1 MTTLVL
7 EAEPVID
14 NVVFDA
20 EKFIIELVDGR
31 SLSVPLTWYPRLL
44 TASPSERNHWLLLGD
59 GFGIEWPDLD
69 EHISV
74 EGLLAGRHSGESQ
87 HSFERWLAGRQTAR

>member
-7 EAEPVID
+7 EAEPIIHRVEFEHD
-14 NVVFDA
+14 
-20 EKFIIELVDGR
+20 KFSLELTDGR
-31 SLSVPLTWYPRLL
+31 ILSVPLNWYPRLL
-44 TASPSERNHWLLLGD
+44 AATSQERSNWQLLGE

-74 EGLLAGRHSGESQ
+74 EGLLAGRRSGESKG
-87 HSFERWLAGRQTAR
+87 SFERWLATR

>member
-7 EAEPVID
+7 EAEPVIN
-14 NVVFDA
+14 NVAFAD
-20 EKFIIELVDGR
+20 EKLIVELTDGR

-44 TASPSERNHWLLLGD
+44 VATPPERVHWHLLGE
-59 GFGIEWPDLD
+59 GYGIEWPDLD

-74 EGLLAGRHSGESQ
+74 EGLLAGRRSGESQ
-87 HSFERWLAGRQTAR
+87 HSFQRWLAARKS

>member
-7 EAEPVID
+7 EADQIINNVRFD
-14 NVVFDA
+14 NEKLVV
-20 EKFIIELVDGR
+20 ELADGR
-31 SLSVPLTWYPRLL
+31 GLSVPLTWYPRLL
-44 TASPSERNHWLLLGD
+44 VATPAERTHWHLLGD

-74 EGLLAGRHSGESQ
+74 EGLLAGRCSGESQ
-87 HSFERWLAGRQTAR
+87 RSFQRWLAERT

>member
-1 MTTLVL
+1 MPTILQDGPTIAIAF
-7 EAEPVID
+7 EAD
-14 NVVFDA
+14 R
-20 EKFIIELVDGR
+20 FIIDLADGR

-44 TASPSERNHWLLLGD
+44 AATPVERNHWLLLGE

-74 EGLLAGRHSGESQ
+74 EGLLAGRRSGESQ
-87 HSFERWLAGRQTAR
+87 RSFERWLAARP